1 MTFHVI
7 ARPGSDGKEMYQRC
21 VRRHEIWLATYCS
34 SIVQCSAVFSSK
46 CFCVDN
52 KISYKKWKIWCSY
65 RQWVLFSSG
74 WLSTWIAH
82 VLQTTLRNINFFI
95 VEWEKSYD
103 EFFQTN
109 FDNFVQSKICRW
121 PQKRKKKFVNY
132 WGQRLLNFRL
142 AEKVDFSKELQKYW
156 QKSTVSQPTLKTH
169 FETFHTRSNPLFIGL
184 PVANNMFPLESDLF
198 FYFDLFLGM

>member
-1 MTFHVI
+1 MKSDWLLTAPLLYNVRQFSHQSVSASITRSPIRNEKYGVHTDNEFSFHQTG
-7 ARPGSDGKEMYQRC
+7 R
-21 VRRHEIWLATYCS
+21 
-34 SIVQCSAVFSSK
+34 
-46 CFCVDN
+46 
-52 KISYKKWKIWCSY
+52 
-65 RQWVLFSSG
+65 
-74 WLSTWIAH
+74 LSTWIAH

-156 QKSTVSQPTLKTH
+156 QKPTVSQPTLKTH

-198 FYFDLFLGM
+198 FYFDLFLGMEVAIHITVLQPNTRLV